1 MAQAVEDEGVSEF
14 DSLSREE
21 LVEIVQEQQGTIL
34 EQHRGIVQLQ
44 GAVEALKARVS
55 ALEKENEQLRS
66 RLGGGGK
73 AAPHWVKPNRPQ
85 RRKKQRKKRQSCFV
99 RRRETPT
106 ELVEHAL
113 EACPECGRRLSGGT
127 VHHSRQVIE
136 IPVTPVRI
144 IEHRVIAR
152 YCGVCGKIRMPKL
165 DLSGEVVGRHR
176 VGARLMSLVAYLY
189 IVGRMPKERIQKLLK
204 ALYGLHLGLG
214 EMSKILHAVAGCGK
228 AEMQKLFEAV
238 RGSPAVNADE
248 TGWRE
253 DGVNGYIWSFS
264 TPDVRY
270 FIRDRSRSGKVAEN
284 VLGEDYE
291 GVVVSDFY
299 CGYNV
304 LLGRH
309 QRCWV
314 HLVRDLHEL
323 VEANPGN
330 RGVAIWAG
338 KVKAVYLR
346 AKAFESDDPKARWRQ
361 RLAFEEELC
370 RLARPYFKKDVPQ
383 RVLSE
388 RIEEFL
394 PELFVFVECPEVP
407 SENNAAERA
416 IRPAVTAR
424 KVSGG
429 TRSAKGSETRMALMS
444 LFGTW
449 LLRGEDAMEACR
461 QMLTARSP
469 QPLPHAA

>member
-1 MAQAVEDEGVSEF
+1 VRDL

-21 LVEIVQEQQGTIL
+21 LVDLVRRQHQTIL
-34 EQHRGIVQLQ
+34 EQG
-44 GAVEALKARVS
+44 RVTDDLRQAIDGLTERVC
-55 ALEKENEQLRS
+55 ALEKENEELRS
-66 RLGGGGK
+66 KLGGGGREV
-73 AAPHWVKPNRPQ
+73 PSWVKPNKPE
-85 RRKKQRKKRQSCFV
+85 RKKKERKKRHKWFG
-99 RRRETPT
+99 RLRETPT
-106 ELVEHAL
+106 EIVEHAL
-113 EACPECGRRLSGGT
+113 DRCPDCGRPLCGGT

-136 IPVTPVRI
+136 IPIMPVSV
-144 IEHRVIAR
+144 IEHRVVAR
-152 YCGVCGKIRMPKL
+152 YCGVCRKSYVPKL

-176 VGARLMSLVAYLY
+176 VGIRLMSLVSYLH
-189 IVGRMPKERIQKLLK
+189 IVGRMPKRGIQSFLEG
-204 ALYGLHLGLG
+204 LYGLHLGLG
-214 EMSKILHAVAGCGK
+214 EISKILHAVAKHGK
-228 AEMQKLFEAV
+228 SEVEMLHHAV

-264 TPDVRY
+264 TPGVRY
-270 FIRDRSRSGKVAEN
+270 FIRDRSRSGKVAEG

-299 CGYNV
+299 SGYNV
-304 LLGRH
+304 LLGQH

-314 HLVRDLHEL
+314 HLLRDLHEL
-323 VEANPGN
+323 AEANPER

-338 KVKAVYLR
+338 KIRAVYER
-346 AKAFESDDPKARWRQ
+346 AKAFTSGDASVRHKQ
-361 RLAFEEELC
+361 RITFEEELF
-370 RLARPYFKKDVPQ
+370 RLARPYLAQDVPQ
-383 RVLSE
+383 RILSQ
-388 RIEEFL
+388 RIERFL
-394 PELFVFVECPEVP
+394 SELFVFVECPEVP

-429 TRSAKGSETRMALMS
+429 TRSRKGSETRMALMS

-461 QMLTARSP
+461 RMLAGASRATSTATT
-469 QPLPHAA
+469 

>member
-1 MAQAVEDEGVSEF
+1 MNEF
-14 DSLSREE
+14 DSLSREG
-21 LVEIVQEQQGTIL
+21 LVEVIL
-34 EQHRGIVQLQ
+34 EQGQTITQLQ
-44 GAVEALKARVS
+44 EEVAR
-55 ALEKENEQLRS
+55 LRRENEELRS
-66 RLGGGGK
+66 RLGGGK
-73 AAPHWVKPNRPQ
+73 AAPSWVKPNRPE
-85 RRKKQRKKRQSCFV
+85 RKKKERKKRLKWFV

-106 ELVEHAL
+106 EVVEHAL
-113 EACPECGRRLSGGT
+113 ETCPDCGRKLSGGT

-136 IPVTPVRI
+136 IPATPVRI
-144 IEHRVIAR
+144 IEHQVIAR
-152 YCGVCGKIRMPKL
+152 YCGVCGKTHMPKL
-165 DLSGEVVGRHR
+165 DLSGEVVETHR
-176 VGARLMSLVAYLY
+176 MGVRLMSLVAYLY
-189 IVGRMPKERIQKLLK
+189 IVGRMPKERIQRFLE
-204 ALYGLHLGLG
+204 AVYGLHLGPP
-214 EMSKILHAVAGCGK
+214 EITKILHKVAQCSK
-228 AEMQKLFEAV
+228 AEVQRLVCAI
-238 RGSPAVNADE
+238 RGSPAAGADE

-253 DGVNGYIWSFS
+253 EGVNGYIWSFS

-346 AKAFESDDPKARWRQ
+346 AKAFESDDRRARWRQ
-361 RLAFEEELC
+361 RVAFEEELY
-370 RLARPYFKKDVPQ
+370 RPAKPYLKRDVPQ
-383 RVLSE
+383 RILSE

-394 PELFVFVECPEVP
+394 PELFVFVECPEVS

-429 TRSAKGSETRMALMS
+429 TRSPRGSETRMALMS
-444 LFGTW
+444 VFGTW

-461 QMLTARSP
+461 KMLTA
-469 QPLPHAA
+469 QAPHPAATTA